1 MAYEVIKLDGRT
13 FVVRRHPYLRAFLRG
28 FGNFYYLVFAI
39 GLVLYGVSGE
49 RWLIVPTILIL
60 GGMVWLKVS
69 AKAKAKSGPPS
80 A

>member
-1 MAYEVIKLDGRT
+1 MAYEVIKRDGRT

-28 FGNFYYLVFAI
+28 FGNFYYWVFAI

-49 RWLIVPTILIL
+49 HWLIVPTILIL
-60 GGMVWLKVS
+60 GGAVWLRVKAS
-69 AKAKAKSGPPS
+69 AKAKPGPPP